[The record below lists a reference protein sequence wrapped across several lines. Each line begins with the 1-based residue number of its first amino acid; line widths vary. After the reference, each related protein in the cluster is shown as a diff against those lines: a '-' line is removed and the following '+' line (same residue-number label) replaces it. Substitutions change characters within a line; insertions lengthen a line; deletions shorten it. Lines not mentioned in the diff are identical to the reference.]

1 MTSSD
6 WLPTACILCE
16 CNCGIVVQ
24 VDDRR
29 LARIRGDKAHPGSAG
44 YTCNK
49 ALRLD
54 HYQNNRARLSSPMR
68 RRADGTYEEIDW
80 DTAIV
85 EIAEGFKQIRD
96 THGGDKIFY
105 YGGGGQGNHLGGAYS
120 GAFLKALGSRY
131 RSNALAQEKTGE
143 AWVDFQLYGGHTRGE
158 FENAEVSVFVGKNP
172 WMSQSFPRARVVLNE
187 IAKDPGRSMIVIDP
201 VVTDTAK
208 MADFHLRVQP
218 GCDAWCLA
226 ALAAVLVQENLC
238 NEAFLAAHVHGVD
251 TVRAAL
257 QEVPVADYAQRCRV
271 DEELLRAAARRIGT
285 AASVSVFEDLG
296 IQQAPN
302 STVCSY
308 LNKLLWILTG
318 NFAKKGGQHLHSSF
332 APLFSQVSG
341 RTPVTGAP
349 IIAGLIPGN
358 VVPEEI
364 LTEHPDRFRAMIVER
379 GNPAHSLADS
389 AACRAA
395 FQALELMV
403 VVDVAMTETAR
414 LAHYVLPA
422 ASQFE
427 KPEATFF
434 NFEFPRNGFQLRRP
448 LFPPLPGTLPEPE
461 IWARLVRALGVVD
474 EADLRPLREAAAQG
488 RQAYTEAFLA
498 AAATNPTVAKLTAYV
513 LYETLGPTLPDGL
526 AGAAAL
532 WGLAQKTAMA
542 YPDAVRRAGHADGNA
557 LFDAILERPSGVT
570 FTVHN
575 YEDDFALISH
585 PDHKIALE
593 IPEMLAE
600 IRSLTQT
607 PSRLTTPQL
616 PIVLSVGERRA
627 YTANDIFRD
636 PSWRKRDANGALRV
650 SVEDAQALGLA
661 DGCLARIT
669 TAAGSAEAT
678 VEVTE
683 TMLAGHAALP
693 NGFGLDYTG
702 DDGRTVVAGVA
713 PNALTSTRW
722 RDPYAGTP
730 GTSTCPP
737 PSAEQTQ
744 NRPFGSPNGRFCVC
758 SRGLSLVPDPDPA
771 LRVQKQR
778 VILGDVE
785 GLIKS
790 VHVANHTVAPELRR
804 GVRIDRQPADCFG
817 CTRFGSPYLC
827 PAEEHPLHAGQPV
840 DNRSGV
846 AVQRE
851 LVSQQGDRQPAQVA
865 DVLAYGERALHMR
878 RAGVV
883 DEIARRVS
891 VVLLDQRFGA
901 GGELGAIV
909 VGPPIDQI
917 AVAVVF
923 GALIVET
930 VPDLVPDHRPDP
942 AVVGGLVGLRIE
954 KWWL

>member
-105 YGGGGQGNHLGGAYS
+105 YGGGGQGNHLVGAYS

-208 MADFHLRVQP
+208 MADFRLRVQP

-257 QEVPVADYAQRCRV
+257 QEVPVADYAQRCGV

-730 GTSTCPP
+730 WHKH
-737 PSAEQTQ
+737 
-744 NRPFGSPNGRFCVC
+744 
-758 SRGLSLVPDPDPA
+758 VPA
-771 LRVQKQR
+771 A
-778 VILGDVE
+778 I
-785 GLIKS
+785 
-790 VHVANHTVAPELRR
+790 
-804 GVRIDRQPADCFG
+804 
-817 CTRFGSPYLC
+817 
-827 PAEEHPLHAGQPV
+827 
-840 DNRSGV
+840 
-846 AVQRE
+846 
-851 LVSQQGDRQPAQVA
+851 
-865 DVLAYGERALHMR
+865 R
-878 RAGVV
+878 RA
-883 DEIARRVS
+883 DAES
-891 VVLLDQRFGA
+891 
-901 GGELGAIV
+901 
-909 VGPPIDQI
+909 PI
-917 AVAVVF
+917 
-923 GALIVET
+923 
-930 VPDLVPDHRPDP
+930 
-942 AVVGGLVGLRIE
+942 
-954 KWWL
+954 W